1 VEAFQVLEFIRSFS
15 LGRLFFN
22 QVNAHL
28 IISGAF
34 GLFKRSLML
43 ELEGYQ
49 THSIGEDMEL
59 VVRAHSLLRSR
70 AEEYRIE
77 FVADA
82 LLYTEGP
89 LSYRDLGKQRT
100 RWHQGL
106 LSTLQLHRKMLLRPS
121 YGAVGMFA
129 YPYFFFLELLS
140 PFVELFGWIGL
151 PVLWAVGWLEPLQLL
166 PFFAASIALAVLVS
180 LQAVLL
186 DSAMF
191 GFFKKPGHLFKLLLC
206 AVLEPLYYH
215 QLMLYFRIRAFPR
228 YYGTIH
234 LRGGWVSPKRAQSQ
248 PDGGETPS
256 GG

>member
-1 VEAFQVLEFIRSFS
+1 
-15 LGRLFFN
+15 
-22 QVNAHL
+22 
-28 IISGAF
+28 
-34 GLFKRSLML
+34 
-43 ELEGYQ
+43 
-49 THSIGEDMEL
+49 MEL

-70 AEEYRIE
+70 GEEYRIE

-121 YGAVGMFA
+121 YGAVGLFA

-140 PFVELFGWIGL
+140 PFVEIFGWVGL
-151 PVLWAVGWLEPLQLL
+151 PVFWALGWLEPVQLI

-186 DSAMF
+186 DSSIF
-191 GFFKKPGHLFKLLLC
+191 GFFKQPRHLFKLLYSLWS
-206 AVLEPLYYH
+206 
-215 QLMLYFRIRAFPR
+215 
-228 YYGTIH
+228 
-234 LRGGWVSPKRAQSQ
+234 RGFSF
-248 PDGGETPS
+248 
-256 GG
+256 